1 MNRSILISI
10 KPEFVDLIFSGQ
22 KTVELRRV
30 VPKNVSTETEIII
43 YASSPTQC
51 IVGKATIKRVEAHP
65 VELLWSKIGD
75 RTGITFAHFL
85 DYFDGKEMG
94 YGLVLDKIERF
105 TTPYPLTSLREKLD
119 FYPPQSYM
127 YTSPELLELIN

>member
-30 VPKNVSTETEIII
+30 VPKDLNTETEIII
-43 YASSPTQC
+43 YASSPTKC
-51 IVGKATIKRVEAHP
+51 IVGRATVKQIEAHP
-65 VELLWSKIGD
+65 LELLWSKIGHKA
-75 RTGITFAHFL
+75 GITF
-85 DYFDGKEMG
+85 DYFLEYFNGKDMG
-94 YGLVLDKIERF
+94 YGLVLENIERF
-105 TTPYPLTSLREKLD
+105 STPFHLNSLREQLD

-127 YTSPELLELIN
+127 YTSPELLEIIN

>member
-10 KPEFVDLIFSGQ
+10 KPEFVDLIFNGK

-30 VPKNVSTETEIII
+30 VPKDVSTETEIII

-51 IVGKATIKRVEAHP
+51 IVGKATIKKIEAHP
-65 VELLWSKIGD
+65 VELLWSKIGHK
-75 RTGITFAHFL
+75 TGITFDHFIE
-85 DYFDGKEMG
+85 YFTGKEMG
-94 YGLVLDKIERF
+94 YGLVLGDVEQF
-105 TTPYPLTSLREKLD
+105 SSPYPLDSLREKLD

-127 YTSPELLELIN
+127 YISPELLEFIN

>member
-1 MNRSILISI
+1 MNRSILLSI

-30 VPKNVSTETEIII
+30 VPKNVSIETEIII

-51 IVGKATIKRVEAHP
+51 IVGRATVKKVEAHP
-65 VELLWSKIGD
+65 LEQLWTKIGHKS
-75 RTGITFAHFL
+75 GITF
-85 DYFDGKEMG
+85 DYFLEYFNGKDIG
-94 YGLVLDKIERF
+94 YGLVLKDIERF
-105 TTPYPLTSLREKLD
+105 TNPYHLTSLREQLD

-127 YTSPELLELIN
+127 YTSPELLEIIN